1 MPVYNFSIFY
11 LLLQVLAK
19 AKHPVVVV
27 GSSCLQREDGA
38 AIMAA
43 VSTIAQN
50 ARVSSGVEET
60 WKVLNVLHR
69 SLSWKIRGKASSNRA
84 VFKGGFT
91 IIYVPLCLCLQG
103 CQSGGCTGSWL
114 QARSGHYQEE
124 STQSSVPTWS

>member
-1 MPVYNFSIFY
+1 MSTLSNVMNVISQLQGLFLVFVSFY

-27 GSSCLQREDGA
+27 GSSCLQTEDGA

-50 ARVSSGVEET
+50 ACISSGAEET

-69 SLSWKIRGKASSNRA
+69 S
-84 VFKGGFT
+84 
-91 IIYVPLCLCLQG
+91 
-103 CQSGGCTGSWL
+103 
-114 QARSGHYQEE
+114 
-124 STQSSVPTWS
+124 

>member
-1 MPVYNFSIFY
+1 MFY
-11 LLLQVLAK
+11 SLFQVLAK
-19 AKHPVVVV
+19 AKHPAVVV

-69 SLSWKIRGKASSNRA
+69 SNAWKN
-84 VFKGGFT
+84 
-91 IIYVPLCLCLQG
+91 Y
-103 CQSGGCTGSWL
+103 
-114 QARSGHYQEE
+114 
-124 STQSSVPTWS
+124 

>member
-1 MPVYNFSIFY
+1 MLSVVSPS
-11 LLLQVLAK
+11 QVLAE

-43 VSTIAQN
+43 VSTIAQK

-69 SLSWKIRGKASSNRA
+69 S
-84 VFKGGFT
+84 V
-91 IIYVPLCLCLQG
+91 V
-103 CQSGGCTGSWL
+103 
-114 QARSGHYQEE
+114 
-124 STQSSVPTWS
+124 

>member
-1 MPVYNFSIFY
+1 M
-11 LLLQVLAK
+11 QVLAT

-50 ARVSSGVEET
+50 ARVNSGVEES

-69 SLSWKIRGKASSNRA
+69 LMFVSCEGFGYRILLKRG
-84 VFKGGFT
+84 FDF
-91 IIYVPLCLCLQG
+91 ILCVL
-103 CQSGGCTGSWL
+103 
-114 QARSGHYQEE
+114 
-124 STQSSVPTWS
+124 